1 MAREKPLLE
10 RTKAL
15 LERLH
20 GERLTYQEIADGSD
34 VDREWL
40 AKLARG
46 EIPEPGVNK
55 VQRVHDFLSRVS
67 PA

>member
-1 MAREKPLLE
+1 MPKAKPLLA
-10 RTKAL
+10 RTHEL
-15 LERLH
+15 LDRLH
-20 GERLTYQEIADGSD
+20 GRYTYQQIADGSE

-55 VQRVHDFLSRVS
+55 IQRVHDFLSRVS
-67 PA
+67 AG

>member
-1 MAREKPLLE
+1 MSKDKPLLA

-15 LERLH
+15 IDKYRDH
-20 GERLTYQEIADGSD
+20 YTYQEIAAGAD

-40 AKLARG
+40 AKFIRG

-55 VQRVHDFLSRVS
+55 VQRVHDFFSR
-67 PA
+67 ATAG